1 MLKNFSILLLF
12 VFAILTFTFADVF
25 AYPNG
30 YSGGTLKTT
39 TNGCSSCHSKNTTI
53 TGAITGPD
61 TVVAGQTYTF
71 TLTLTTTGGS
81 GKYGVDIAAQNGT
94 LAVIS
99 GQGLKVLG
107 SELVQSSAITWVSP
121 KVITFSYTAPSSA
134 GKDTLYATVDRGHSG
149 AWNWAPNKKI
159 VVKLATGVV
168 SNEIPVKF
176 SLSQNFP
183 NPFNPTTNISFDI
196 PKSEFVNLSVY
207 DLSGKKV
214 DELVNSN
221 LQAGKYSTN
230 WNASKLSS
238 GVYLYKITAGEFT
251 DVKKLTLIK

>member
-1 MLKNFSILLLF
+1 MSKKLVSVSIIVVLLF
-12 VFAILTFTFADVF
+12 IISSSNIFS
-25 AYPNG
+25 YPNG

-53 TGAITGPD
+53 QGAITGPD

-94 LAVIS
+94 LAIIS

-121 KVITFSYTAPSSA
+121 KVITFSYTAPSVA

-159 VVKLATGVV
+159 VVKLATGII

-176 SLSQNFP
+176 TLSQNFP
-183 NPFNPTTNISFDI
+183 NPFNPTTTISFDI

-221 LQAGKYSTN
+221 LQAGKYSTL

-238 GVYLYKITAGEFT
+238 GVYFYKIQAGEFT
-251 DVKKLTLIK
+251 EVKKLTMIK

>member
-1 MLKNFSILLLF
+1 MLKKFIFLVF
-12 VFAILTFTFADVF
+12 VAFTIFAFTSSDVF

-30 YSGGTLKTT
+30 IAGRTKKTST
-39 TNGCSSCHSKNTTI
+39 QGCGSCHSQGTSI
-53 TGAITGPD
+53 TGVITGPD
-61 TVVAGQTYTF
+61 SVIAGQTYTF

-81 GKYGVDIAAQNGT
+81 GKYGVDIAAKTGT

-99 GQGLKVLG
+99 GQGLKVSG
-107 SELVQSSAITWVSP
+107 TELVQSSAITWVSP
-121 KVITFSYTAPSSA
+121 KAITFSYTAPA
-134 GKDTLYATVDRGHSG
+134 VTGTDTLYATVDRGYSG
-149 AWNWAPNKKI
+149 AWNWAPNKGIK
-159 VVKLATGVV
+159 VYSATGII

-183 NPFNPTTNISFDI
+183 NPFNPTTTISFDI

-221 LQAGKYSTN
+221 LQAGKYSTL

-238 GVYLYKITAGEFT
+238 GVYFYKIQAGEFT
-251 DVKKLTLIK
+251 EVKKLTLIK